1 MREQKSAGIVL
12 FRNDSGKNEFL
23 LLNYPQGHWD
33 FVKGKIEQN
42 ETSHETALRETK
54 EETGITN
61 IEFVDGF
68 EESVEYDFRF
78 KKENI
83 HKKVIFFLAKT
94 NEKNI
99 KLSHEHNDYLWL
111 EYNDALKKTTFEN
124 AKNVLTKANEFLSSY
139 YLIVIVL
146 RYVQGFWNQ
155 ELFFPQSESHYH
167 L

>member
-1 MREQKSAGIVL
+1 MIRETSAGAVL
-12 FRNDSGKNEFL
+12 LCNTSGKNEFL

-33 FVKGKIEQN
+33 FVKGKVEPG
-42 ETSHETALRETK
+42 ETPHKTALRETK
-54 EETGITN
+54 EETGISD
-61 IEFVDGF
+61 IEFIDGF

-124 AKNVLTKANEFLSSY
+124 AKNVLTKANEFLSNIS
-139 YLIVIVL
+139 
-146 RYVQGFWNQ
+146 
-155 ELFFPQSESHYH
+155 
-167 L
+167 

>member
-12 FRNDSGKNEFL
+12 FRNDSDKNEFL

-78 KKENI
+78 KKEDI

-124 AKNVLTKANEFLSSY
+124 AKNVLTKANKFLSST
-139 YLIVIVL
+139 
-146 RYVQGFWNQ
+146 
-155 ELFFPQSESHYH
+155 S
-167 L
+167 

>member
-12 FRNDSGKNEFL
+12 FRNYSDKNEFL

-42 ETSHETALRETK
+42 ETPHETALRETK

-78 KKENI
+78 KKEDI

-124 AKNVLTKANEFLSSY
+124 AKNVLTKANEFLSST
-139 YLIVIVL
+139 
-146 RYVQGFWNQ
+146 
-155 ELFFPQSESHYH
+155 S
-167 L
+167 

>member
-1 MREQKSAGIVL
+1 MGSEKSAGIVL
-12 FRNDSGKNEFL
+12 FRNDSDKNEFL

-124 AKNVLTKANEFLSSY
+124 AKNVLTKANEFLLSTS
-139 YLIVIVL
+139 
-146 RYVQGFWNQ
+146 
-155 ELFFPQSESHYH
+155 
-167 L
+167 

>member
-1 MREQKSAGIVL
+1 MVTEKSAGAVL

-33 FVKGKIEQN
+33 FIKGKVEQN
-42 ETSHETALRETK
+42 ETPHETATRETG

-61 IEFVDGF
+61 IEFIDGF

-78 KKENI
+78 KKEDI

-94 NEKNI
+94 SEKNI
-99 KLSHEHNDYLWL
+99 HLSHEHNDYIWL

-124 AKNVLTKANEFLSSY
+124 AKNVLSKANEFLSSTC
-139 YLIVIVL
+139 
-146 RYVQGFWNQ
+146 
-155 ELFFPQSESHYH
+155 
-167 L
+167 

>member
-12 FRNDSGKNEFL
+12 FRNASNKNEFL

-33 FVKGKIEQN
+33 FVKGKVEQG
-42 ETSHETALRETK
+42 ETPHETALRETK
-54 EETGITN
+54 EETGISD
-61 IEFVDGF
+61 IEFIDGF

-78 KKENI
+78 KKEDI

-124 AKNVLTKANEFLSSY
+124 AKNVLTKANEFLLSTS
-139 YLIVIVL
+139 
-146 RYVQGFWNQ
+146 
-155 ELFFPQSESHYH
+155 
-167 L
+167 

>member
-12 FRNDSGKNEFL
+12 FRNASNKNEFL

-33 FVKGKIEQN
+33 FVKGKVEEG

-78 KKENI
+78 KKEDI

-124 AKNVLTKANEFLSSY
+124 AKNVLTKANEFLSS
-139 YLIVIVL
+139 I
-146 RYVQGFWNQ
+146 
-155 ELFFPQSESHYH
+155 S
-167 L
+167 

>member
-12 FRNDSGKNEFL
+12 FRNDSDKNEFL

-42 ETSHETALRETK
+42 ETSHETASRETK
-54 EETGITN
+54 EETGISD
-61 IEFVDGF
+61 IEFIDGF

-78 KKENI
+78 KKEDI

-124 AKNVLTKANEFLSSY
+124 AKNVLTKANEFLSS
-139 YLIVIVL
+139 I
-146 RYVQGFWNQ
+146 
-155 ELFFPQSESHYH
+155 S
-167 L
+167 

>member
-1 MREQKSAGIVL
+1 MGIEKSAGIVL
-12 FRNDSGKNEFL
+12 FRNDSDKNEFL

-33 FVKGKIEQN
+33 FVKGKIEEN

-61 IEFVDGF
+61 IEFVGDF

-124 AKNVLTKANEFLSSY
+124 AKIVLTKANEFLSNIS
-139 YLIVIVL
+139 
-146 RYVQGFWNQ
+146 
-155 ELFFPQSESHYH
+155 
-167 L
+167 

>member
-12 FRNDSGKNEFL
+12 FRNDSDKNEFL

-78 KKENI
+78 KKEDI

-99 KLSHEHNDYLWL
+99 KLSHEHNDYRWL

-124 AKNVLTKANEFLSSY
+124 AKNVLTKANEFLSST
-139 YLIVIVL
+139 
-146 RYVQGFWNQ
+146 
-155 ELFFPQSESHYH
+155 S
-167 L
+167 

>member
-1 MREQKSAGIVL
+1 MGTEKSAGIVL
-12 FRNDSGKNEFL
+12 FRNDSDKNEFL

-42 ETSHETALRETK
+42 ETSYETALRETK

-78 KKENI
+78 KKEDI

-111 EYNDALKKTTFEN
+111 EYNNALKKTTFEN
-124 AKNVLTKANEFLSSY
+124 AKNVLSKANEFLAGS
-139 YLIVIVL
+139 
-146 RYVQGFWNQ
+146 
-155 ELFFPQSESHYH
+155 
-167 L
+167 

>member
-1 MREQKSAGIVL
+1 MGTEKSAGIVL
-12 FRNDSGKNEFL
+12 FRNDSDKNEFL

-42 ETSHETALRETK
+42 ETSHEAAIRETR
-54 EETGITN
+54 EETVITN
-61 IEFVDGF
+61 IEFIDDF

-78 KKENI
+78 RKADI

-99 KLSHEHNDYLWL
+99 KLSHEHNDYIWL

-124 AKNVLTKANEFLSSY
+124 AKNVLSKANQFLSSTC
-139 YLIVIVL
+139 
-146 RYVQGFWNQ
+146 
-155 ELFFPQSESHYH
+155 
-167 L
+167 

>member
-12 FRNDSGKNEFL
+12 FRNDSDKNEFL

-54 EETGITN
+54 EETGISN
-61 IEFVDGF
+61 IEFVNGF

-124 AKNVLTKANEFLSSY
+124 AKNVLIKANEFLSST
-139 YLIVIVL
+139 
-146 RYVQGFWNQ
+146 
-155 ELFFPQSESHYH
+155 S
-167 L
+167 

>member
-54 EETGITN
+54 EETGIPN
-61 IEFVDGF
+61 IEFIDGF
-68 EESVEYDFRF
+68 EESIEYDFRF
-78 KKENI
+78 KNEDI

-94 NEKNI
+94 SEKKI
-99 KLSHEHNDYLWL
+99 SLSHEHNDYLWL
-111 EYNDALKKTTFEN
+111 GYNDALKKTTFKN
-124 AKNVLTKANEFLSSY
+124 AKNVLSKANEFLSKT
-139 YLIVIVL
+139 
-146 RYVQGFWNQ
+146 
-155 ELFFPQSESHYH
+155 
-167 L
+167 